1 MRKWLKVLRFKKN
14 PGGRYVHVKVKND
27 IYVAAPVWAVVTI
40 TCSVI
45 AGILALVALF
55 ISPFWQ

>member
-1 MRKWLKVLRFKKN
+1 MVKFENR
-14 PGGRYVHVKVKND
+14 PGGKYVHVKVKND

-45 AGILALVALF
+45 VGILTLTALLV
-55 ISPFWQ
+55 SPLVIPFLK